1 MTRLIAHDV
10 QMWVWTEPLRMTYDD
25 VADAAYICIDPDVGA
40 GGAVHTVPVDGG
52 DDPWMV
58 DSDGRIIGLEVL
70 DASKRLP
77 AALLAERLTPMI
89 GRFVQSSR
97 AGSSNRTA
105 GAVETGGFRPPTY
118 TLDWDEPSIV
128 GP

>member
-1 MTRLIAHDV
+1 VKDNEGNYQGPQKDIEQDFEPHVPSSRLLGQPASRYFTPDWHVTTPDPTR
-10 QMWVWTEPLRMTYDD
+10 
-25 VADAAYICIDPDVGA
+25 G
-40 GGAVHTVPVDGG
+40 
-52 DDPWMV
+52 
-58 DSDGRIIGLEVL
+58 
-70 DASKRLP
+70 
-77 AALLAERLTPMI
+77 MI

-118 TLDWDEPSIV
+118 TLDWDEPPIV

>member
-1 MTRLIAHDV
+1 
-10 QMWVWTEPLRMTYDD
+10 MWVVVTRGTLGLSALQVTPL
-25 VADAAYICIDPDVGA
+25 AAETHLAA
-40 GGAVHTVPVDGG
+40 GSGVRPRCG
-52 DDPWMV
+52 
-58 DSDGRIIGLEVL
+58 
-70 DASKRLP
+70 
-77 AALLAERLTPMI
+77 MI

-105 GAVETGGFRPPTY
+105 GAVETGGFRPRTY

>member
-1 MTRLIAHDV
+1 VSDL
-10 QMWVWTEPLRMTYDD
+10 
-25 VADAAYICIDPDVGA
+25 GA
-40 GGAVHTVPVDGG
+40 GKRGAIHWATDRG
-52 DDPWMV
+52 
-58 DSDGRIIGLEVL
+58 
-70 DASKRLP
+70 
-77 AALLAERLTPMI
+77 MI

-105 GAVETGGFRPPTY
+105 GAFETGGFRPSIY

>member
-1 MTRLIAHDV
+1 MTEGLTH
-10 QMWVWTEPLRMTYDD
+10 WTKSKL
-25 VADAAYICIDPDVGA
+25 VG
-40 GGAVHTVPVDGG
+40 G
-52 DDPWMV
+52 
-58 DSDGRIIGLEVL
+58 
-70 DASKRLP
+70 
-77 AALLAERLTPMI
+77 RLTHVVVESTTFGIIATNGMVGLHPRCGMI

-97 AGSSNRTA
+97 VGSSNRTA